1 VSVRYSGEH
10 QAVRRAVVPYA
21 AGSACVRCGRPILP
35 GQPWD
40 LDHSD
45 DRVGYLGVA
54 HAHCNRAAGG
64 RKGSERRRQRQA
76 ARQKR
81 ISRMLTECALGVEIS
96 EARDHTS
103 VAAAGYIAGGFILV
117 ELAAYLDGTDPVA
130 EVLRLQGERT
140 VHAVALDP
148 RSPAATAVAPL
159 EDAGVYLIE
168 LSTHD
173 LAVAHGGF
181 VDALAAGRLRHTGQP
196 ELTTAIRHGQQRRL
210 GGATAWERRG
220 AAVDVSPALAAE
232 IAVWALLD
240 NERHT
245 PAIY

>member
-1 VSVRYSGEH
+1 VNRYGDGH
-10 QAVRRAVVPYA
+10 QAVRRAVAPYA
-21 AGSACVRCGRPILP
+21 TGSACVRCGRPILP

-40 LDHSD
+40 LDHTD
-45 DRVGYLGVA
+45 DRAGYLGVA
-54 HAHCNRAAGG
+54 HAGCNRAAGG
-64 RKGSERRRQRQA
+64 RKGNARSRQRRN
-76 ARQKR
+76 ARLERIKR
-81 ISRMLTECALGVEIS
+81 MVTECALGVEVAD
-96 EARDHTS
+96 ARDHVS
-103 VAAAGYIAGGFILV
+103 IAAAGYIDGGFILV
-117 ELAAYLDGTDPVA
+117 ELAAYLETTDPVP
-130 EVLRLQGERT
+130 EVLRLCGERT

-159 EDAGVYLIE
+159 QAAGVNLIE

-173 LAVAHGGF
+173 VAVAHGGF

-196 ELTTAIRHGQQRRL
+196 ELTSAIRHGQQRRL

-240 NERHT
+240 VEHHM

>member
-1 VSVRYSGEH
+1 
-10 QAVRRAVVPYA
+10 
-21 AGSACVRCGRPILP
+21 
-35 GQPWD
+35 
-40 LDHSD
+40 
-45 DRVGYLGVA
+45 
-54 HAHCNRAAGG
+54 
-64 RKGSERRRQRQA
+64 
-76 ARQKR
+76 
-81 ISRMLTECALGVEIS
+81 MLTECALGVEIS

-130 EVLRLQGERT
+130 EVLRLQGERK

-181 VDALAAGRLRHTGQP
+181 VDALAAGR
-196 ELTTAIRHGQQRRL
+196 HGQQRRL